1 MIPTQ
6 TTFIRADAASLP
18 LADLSVDLVFGSPPY
33 MDARTYGID
42 AQRDC
47 RAWIEW
53 MLTVSTEALRVCKGA
68 VCWVVGGVTRNGC
81 YWPGCEGLLFEWW
94 TRGGDCWRPCY
105 YHRVGIPGS
114 GGKQWFRADVEYVL
128 ALKRPGALPWA
139 DNTAMGHAPRW
150 APGGAMSYRLASG
163 ARVNERDVWGNT
175 DHATSAAGRRADG
188 RHKKRRRPERGNEK
202 GAAAGVPT
210 IANPGNL
217 IHLNVGGGVMGDSI
231 CHENEAP
238 FPEALA
244 EWFVRSLCPP
254 GGVVLDPF
262 SGSGTTACV
271 AHRLGRIGIGI
282 DIRENQCE
290 LGRARL
296 ACVQRE
302 MFA

>member
-1 MIPTQ
+1 
-6 TTFIRADAASLP
+6 
-18 LADLSVDLVFGSPPY
+18 
-33 MDARTYGID
+33 
-42 AQRDC
+42 
-47 RAWIEW
+47 
-53 MLTVSTEALRVCKGA
+53 
-68 VCWVVGGVTRNGC
+68 
-81 YWPGCEGLLFEWW
+81 
-94 TRGGDCWRPCY
+94 
-105 YHRVGIPGS
+105 
-114 GGKQWFRADVEYVL
+114 
-128 ALKRPGALPWA
+128 
-139 DNTAMGHAPRW
+139 MGHAPRW
-150 APGGAMSYRLASG
+150 APGGVMSYRLASG
-163 ARVNERDVWGNT
+163 ARVNERNEWGSTGNVT
-175 DHATSAAGRRADG
+175 SGEGRHANGRR
-188 RHKKRRRPERGNEK
+188 KKRKLQTRRKASGERARDGMYAEP
-202 GAAAGVPT
+202 VL
-210 IANPGNL
+210 ANPGNL
-217 IHLNVGGGVMGDSI
+217 IHLRVGGNLMGDSI